1 MAKNLGREY
10 ASMTEEERRE
20 FELKRAQ
27 ARDDES
33 EEELDLDD
41 PRRYPSTRRDV
52 PPDAREGEGE

>member
-27 ARDDES
+27 AGDDES

-41 PRRYPSTRRDV
+41 PRHYP
-52 PPDAREGEGE
+52 PPKGPSDAREGQGG